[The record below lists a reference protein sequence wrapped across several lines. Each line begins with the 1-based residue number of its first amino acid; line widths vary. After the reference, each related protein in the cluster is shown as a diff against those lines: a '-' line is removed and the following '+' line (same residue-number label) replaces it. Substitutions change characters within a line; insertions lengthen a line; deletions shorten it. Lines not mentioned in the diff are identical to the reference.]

1 MKMRWEARGDDI
13 GGDRTPSCQTPTVR
27 PRVAAVV
34 ESCWHRVPGGTATS
48 TVRSLAAVRA
58 RGAHDIV
65 GLAARH
71 SGPPVLD
78 ELADLPV
85 EHLRL
90 PRAALYEAWHRF
102 RRPPVP
108 RRVGRVDVIHATGGV
123 IPPRSAPL
131 VVTIHDLAF
140 LHRPE
145 HFTAQ
150 GVRFMTRAFELARA
164 EADVIV
170 VPSETT
176 AADCRSHGIDQGRLR
191 TVPWG
196 ATRVEL
202 GEEDRVRVRARYDLP
217 DCFVL
222 FLGTHEPRK
231 NLAALLEAHRSAAP
245 DLPLIIAGP
254 DGWGESVRT
263 DSGAAVRAIG
273 RVPAEDLAALYD
285 AATALAY
292 PSLLEGFGLPVLE
305 AMAQGTAAI
314 TSATTST
321 AEVAGDTGVL
331 VDPTDLSALG
341 AALESVAS
349 DPDAWVERGRLASQR
364 AALFTWAA
372 TGAALGAVYDEVAA

>member
-1 MKMRWEARGDDI
+1 M
-13 GGDRTPSCQTPTVR
+13 
-27 PRVAAVV
+27 
-34 ESCWHRVPGGTATS
+34 
-48 TVRSLAAVRA
+48 
-58 RGAHDIV
+58 
-65 GLAARH
+65 
-71 SGPPVLD
+71 
-78 ELADLPV
+78 
-85 EHLRL
+85 
-90 PRAALYEAWHRF
+90 
-102 RRPPVP
+102 
-108 RRVGRVDVIHATGGV
+108 
-123 IPPRSAPL
+123 
-131 VVTIHDLAF
+131 TIHDLAF

-150 GVRFMTRAFELARA
+150 GVRFMTRAFELAQA

-202 GEEDRVRVRARYDLP
+202 GEKDRVRVRARYDLP

-263 DSGAAVRAIG
+263 DPAAAVRAIG

-349 DPDAWVERGRLASQR
+349 DPDAWVERGRRASQR